1 MSAGESGAAMVLIAE
16 AEKRLRKPGSKIFP
30 APAHSVLPE
39 GTFALRGIKVRFL
52 DIENS
57 RPGRRRRRGGA
68 VERSPLKLQKF

>member
-16 AEKRLRKPGSKIFP
+16 AEKRLRKQGSKIFP

-39 GTFALRGIKVRFL
+39 GTFALRGIKACFL

-57 RPGRRRRRGGA
+57 RPGRRHRRGGA
-68 VERSPLKLQKF
+68 AEQGPPKLQKL